1 MELSEVKLPAQPD
14 LSRWAELPLIDQMA
28 NISSEVGRASKWKKL
43 GKESMAHGAFIRA
56 LDLID
61 ATIAVGRID
70 NPTMRSALLEE
81 LCRARDL
88 FCEEYLSQDPSAVEP
103 SEKYFNAFAIAY
115 SRHKKGLLL

>member
-1 MELSEVKLPAQPD
+1 MELSEVRLPAQPD
-14 LSRWAELPLIDQMA
+14 LSRWATLPLIDQMA

-43 GKESMAHGAFIRA
+43 GKEMMAHGAFIRA

-61 ATIAVGRID
+61 ATIAVGRTG
-70 NPTMRSALLEE
+70 NPSMRGALLKE

-88 FCEEYLSQDPSAVEP
+88 FCEEYLSNDPSAVEY

-115 SRHKKGLLL
+115 SRNSP